1 MRAVVQLPACAS
13 APLLSTPPQCGDPDA
28 HPAPRRPQVEQM
40 AQAAERASFIK
51 GLLSA
56 DFPRL
61 RGLLLAMW
69 LKVRRDSDAGRAG
82 AVGEGERAELLAA
95 LEPLQAQHVARA
107 ATRITESVNTLFAA
121 KAAGGPVGPQ
131 PADVA
136 ALVKIVN
143 GAAQSSRTE
152 PELAALV
159 ARRAAGALALFV
171 GRCGEATR
179 DDAEARALGDSV
191 TGVQARNLAVYA
203 AAAQLRA
210 ALDTIE
216 GGLRKGGAGEAAQV
230 WVQLRD
236 DVAACASR
244 AAAPLFDALGAAV
257 GDACSL
263 LHAAPLQAS
272 GPASPAPGA
281 PDDDGAA
288 PAPPYVRH
296 TTALVE
302 SFLARSPPPPP
313 PPLLSLSLSLSL
325 SLVESF
331 LARSPRT
338 PERGARPVRSRRS
351 GPGRGVR
358 VR

>member
-1 MRAVVQLPACAS
+1 
-13 APLLSTPPQCGDPDA
+13 
-28 HPAPRRPQVEQM
+28 M

-313 PPLLSLSLSLSL
+313 PPSPLSLSFSLSL
-325 SLVESF
+325 PRREF
-331 LARSPRT
+331 PRT
-338 PERGARPVRSRRS
+338 VSPHPRARRPPCPKQTVRA
-351 GPGRGVR
+351 GPGRARALMARRAVGTGR
-358 VR
+358 A